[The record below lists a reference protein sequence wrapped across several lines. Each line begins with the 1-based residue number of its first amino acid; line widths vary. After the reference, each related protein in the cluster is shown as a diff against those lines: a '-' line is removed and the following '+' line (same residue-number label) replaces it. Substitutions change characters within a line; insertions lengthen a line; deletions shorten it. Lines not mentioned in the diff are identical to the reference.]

1 MKKSLFLVSVIAVA
15 MLTSCGNSLPQPEQ
29 ITVNPSPL
37 AVVGDK
43 VNADITGTFPVKKF
57 NKKGIL
63 VVTPVLKF
71 DGKELEGTP
80 VTYVGEKVKDN
91 GTLVKFK
98 EGGKYSQSCSFDYDP
113 AMAKSELYL
122 RFSAKVGKKEV
133 EVPEVKIADGLVATA
148 KLAQAEDNETVLT
161 ADKFQRIIQEMQ
173 EADIKFLIQQSNL
186 RSSETGSQNV
196 KDLQAAIKD
205 ANNDEKKAINKLE
218 VSGYASPDGG
228 MDLNTKL
235 AEQRQANSQK
245 FLQQQM
251 KKDKVNAEIAADITA
266 EDWEGFQA
274 AVEESN
280 IQDKDLVLRVLSMY
294 NDPEEREAQIKNLS
308 NVYKTIADEILPA
321 LRRSRLILTIDLIG
335 KSDEEIQQLMKE
347 DPGQLNVEEMLY
359 AATLTNDKAEK
370 MAIYQKAAEQFNDYR
385 AYNNIGMLYF
395 EDGNNEEAARA
406 YDKALAIEPNNPDV
420 HYNAALVA
428 MAQNDLPKAE
438 EHLGKA
444 AGTSGDLKAAQ
455 GTYYTMKGDY
465 KAAKEAYGNS
475 ATNNAAV
482 QQILDED
489 YAGARQT
496 LNSVKEPNATT
507 AYLLAVVGARTND
520 RDAVYSNLKVA
531 IERDADLKA
540 KAKDDIEFA
549 KFAEDEQFAAIVK

>member
-1 MKKSLFLVSVIAVA
+1 MVR
-15 MLTSCGNSLPQPEQ
+15 
-29 ITVNPSPL
+29 
-37 AVVGDK
+37 
-43 VNADITGTFPVKKF
+43 
-57 NKKGIL
+57 
-63 VVTPVLKF
+63 
-71 DGKELEGTP
+71 
-80 VTYVGEKVKDN
+80 
-91 GTLVKFK
+91 FK
-98 EGGKYSQSCSFDYDP
+98 EGAKYSQSCSFDYDP

-122 RFSAKVGKKEV
+122 RFSAKIGKKEV

-148 KLAQAEDNETVLT
+148 KLAQAEDNETVIT

-173 EADIKFLIQQSNL
+173 EADIKFLIQQSTL
-186 RSSETGSQNV
+186 RSSETGSQEM
-196 KDLQAAIKD
+196 KDFKAAIKD
-205 ANNDEKKAINKLE
+205 ANDDEKKAINKLE

-235 AEQRQANSQK
+235 AEQRQSNSQK

-251 KKDKVNAEIAADITA
+251 KKDKVSAEIASDITA
-266 EDWEGFQA
+266 EDWEGFKA
-274 AVEESN
+274 AVEASN
-280 IQDKDLVLRVLSMY
+280 IQDKDLVLRVLNMY
-294 NDPEEREAQIKNLS
+294 SDPEEREAQIKNLS
-308 NVYKTIADEILPA
+308 NVYKTIAEEILPA

-347 DPGQLNVEEMLY
+347 DPSKLNVEEMLY

-385 AYNNIGMLYF
+385 AYNNMGMLYF
-395 EDGNNEEAARA
+395 EDGNIDEARRQ
-406 YDKALAIEPNNPDV
+406 YDKALAIEPNNADV
-420 HYNAALVA
+420 HYNAALAA
-428 MAQNDLPKAE
+428 MAANDLPKAE

-444 AGTSGDLKAAQ
+444 AGTTGDLKAAQ

-496 LNSVKEPNATT
+496 LNNVKEPNATT

-531 IERDADLKA
+531 VERDADLKA